1 MTLFGTH
8 RPTPVAGRGESRAK
22 FNGRAGG
29 LRRLATL
36 IDVASLAGVSRSTVS
51 RVLNGYAGT
60 PPEIRERIL
69 KAAAQLGYEPNAA
82 ARGLASRRAE
92 SIGVVVADLGNPFF
106 APFLRG
112 AEDAARAAGYSLM
125 VASGNWE
132 AEEAAYLRL
141 VRQRRV
147 DGLLF
152 ISGPLLSRRMRRQLL
167 QCRLPMVMADRDEP
181 DWDMPIDQVNA
192 DNREAVART
201 VAWLHERGHE
211 RIGFVQ
217 GHPDAPAARRRLEG
231 YWEGVQRCGLPGRPE
246 WVWPGNFTA
255 TAGEQAFAS
264 WLQLDEP
271 KPTAIIAAND
281 LTALGL
287 VTAARH
293 HGVRIPGDL
302 AVVGIDDVEWS
313 AWVAPALTTLH
324 QPRYEMG
331 KAGVE
336 LLLERIGEG
345 WRGLAQAQ
353 GQAQDQAQG
362 EVLAQRQGY
371 GPGQGLVPG
380 QAQAPGHAQAG
391 AQEQAKALA
400 LRQSCTQAEAQ
411 EQAKA
416 VARGQGQAPAQGEAQ
431 GQTLAQVQALSLAY
445 GSGHVTVQDHARVQ
459 GQAPADEQGQPSPHP
474 RQIIIPMHLV
484 VRETAY

>member
-1 MTLFGTH
+1 M
-8 RPTPVAGRGESRAK
+8 
-22 FNGRAGG
+22 
-29 LRRLATL
+29 ATL

-125 VASGNWE
+125 VASGDWE

-246 WVWPGNFTA
+246 WVWPGDFTA
-255 TAGEQAFAS
+255 TAGEQAFAF

-287 VTAARH
+287 VAAARH
-293 HGVRIPGDL
+293 HGVRIPGEL

-345 WRGLAQAQ
+345 RRGLAQAQ

-371 GPGQGLVPG
+371 GPGQGLVRG
-380 QAQAPGHAQAG
+380 QA
-391 AQEQAKALA
+391 
-400 LRQSCTQAEAQ
+400 QAEAQ

-431 GQTLAQVQALSLAY
+431 DQTLAQVQAQPLSLAY
-445 GSGHVTVQDHARVQ
+445 GSGHVTGQDHAHVQ
-459 GQAPADEQGQPSPHP
+459 GQALADEQGQPSPHP